1 MVKIAKSLLQKQIL
15 NPIGTCVLIF
25 DQNSKSKKKKKRSQ
39 AAKEKKK
46 TFRFTRVL
54 ALVYIKNIQLLIN
67 VTIIAENKLTKLI
80 ADKHLYFSRVQ

>member
-1 MVKIAKSLLQKQIL
+1 MSLFLIKIQK
-15 NPIGTCVLIF
+15 V
-25 DQNSKSKKKKKRSQ
+25 KKKKSQ
-39 AAKEKKK
+39 AAKGKKK

-54 ALVYIKNIQLLIN
+54 ALVYIKKIQLLIN

>member
-25 DQNSKSKKKKKRSQ
+25 DQNSKSLKKKKSQ
-39 AAKEKKK
+39 AAKGKKK

-67 VTIIAENKLTKLI
+67 VTIIAGNDLTKII

>member
-1 MVKIAKSLLQKQIL
+1 MSLFLIKIQK
-15 NPIGTCVLIF
+15 V
-25 DQNSKSKKKKKRSQ
+25 KKKSQ
-39 AAKEKKK
+39 AAKGKKK

-80 ADKHLYFSRVQ
+80 ADKHLYFSRVQWTCKAGWQN

>member
-25 DQNSKSKKKKKRSQ
+25 DQNSKSLKKKKSQ
-39 AAKEKKK
+39 AAKGKKK

-67 VTIIAENKLTKLI
+67 VTIIAENNLTKII

>member
-1 MVKIAKSLLQKQIL
+1 MSLFLIKIQK
-15 NPIGTCVLIF
+15 V
-25 DQNSKSKKKKKRSQ
+25 KKKKKRSQ